1 MWLMSPELPEAE
13 IRRIVRER
21 LREGVLRKAPA
32 ALAEA
37 RTATGRNS
45 CMVCGFAIS
54 KGRSECQVAGA
65 NAHERCAMVWVEESK
80 RASRR

>member
-1 MWLMSPELPEAE
+1 MSPELPEAE

-32 ALAEA
+32 AFPAA
-37 RTATGRNS
+37 RTAAGRNS

-65 NAHERCAMVWVEESK
+65 SAHERCAIVWIEESK

>member
-1 MWLMSPELPEAE
+1 MSPDLPEAE

-21 LREGVLRKAPA
+21 LREGVILKAPA
-32 ALAEA
+32 SFPEP
-37 RTATGRNS
+37 RTAGGRNS

-65 NAHERCAMVWVEESK
+65 STHERCAMVWIDES
-80 RASRR
+80 RHASRR